1 MAWFE
6 RGLKDHL
13 APTLVLWALSQA
25 RNHSATASVVPPHIF
40 GCGSYCRARC
50 PWKACLPD
58 KALVPSSWCG
68 KAVFHNFIYKHTCK
82 YSLLSQN
89 QNFLDRQ
96 SIRFGNWKP
105 KIKTCFEQR
114 QPKPLLLER
123 NPKTCKPTTPCP
135 AQGCVTS
142 QWKPKASMGTGCCTC
157 RQRKMARLGAYS
169 EDCFR
174 MFLSFILC
182 FSSFFFLNSFMHFP
196 QALKPWLVSTA
207 QQEWRSASGHVG
219 DTVTLCWVDCLPCT
233 LKYLP
238 LVFMKGKTP
247 SCSCKLPGNNSNSF
261 SWKPTP

>member
-182 FSSFFFLNSFMHFP
+182 FSSFFFFKQLHAFSSGFKAM
-196 QALKPWLVSTA
+196 VSQYCTTGVEICLRACGGHGYSLLSGLPSLYTKILASCIYEGENTILLLQTA
-207 QQEWRSASGHVG
+207 R
-219 DTVTLCWVDCLPCT
+219 
-233 LKYLP
+233 
-238 LVFMKGKTP
+238 
-247 SCSCKLPGNNSNSF
+247 
-261 SWKPTP
+261 